1 MAQTPSHLIPEAA
14 AVTLDGLFRERVK
27 RTPDLIAY
35 RTYNDEHSNWREYTW
50 AQIDRQVAR
59 RWLGEHAEV
68 AARLEG
74 LRGYVVYIATDACAS
89 FDGIAVTT
97 FDSREAA
104 ERAFADP
111 DLAHDLRRTREE
123 FAESVEVCFVDEHI
137 VVGS

>member
-1 MAQTPSHLIPEAA
+1 MIRRISVVHRRADIS
-14 AVTLDGLFRERVK
+14 RE
-27 RTPDLIAY
+27 
-35 RTYNDEHSNWREYTW
+35 EF
-50 AQIDRQVAR
+50 AR

-74 LRGYVVYIATDACAS
+74 LRGYVLYLATDACAS

-111 DLAHDLRRTREE
+111 AVADDLRRTRDD
-123 FAESVEVCFVDEHI
+123 FAESVEVCFVDEHVI
-137 VVGS
+137 VGDS

>member
-1 MAQTPSHLIPEAA
+1 MIRRISVVHRRADIS
-14 AVTLDGLFRERVK
+14 RE
-27 RTPDLIAY
+27 
-35 RTYNDEHSNWREYTW
+35 EF
-50 AQIDRQVAR
+50 AR

-74 LRGYVVYIATDACAS
+74 IRGYVIYFAQDDGAS

-111 DLAHDLRRTREE
+111 AVADDLRRTRDD
-123 FAESVEVCFVDEHI
+123 FAESVEVCFVEEDVI
-137 VVGS
+137 VRET